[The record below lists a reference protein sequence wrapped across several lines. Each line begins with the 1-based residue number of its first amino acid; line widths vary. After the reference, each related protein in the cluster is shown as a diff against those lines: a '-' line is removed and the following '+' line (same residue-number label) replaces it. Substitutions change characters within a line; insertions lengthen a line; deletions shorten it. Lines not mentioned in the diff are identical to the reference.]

1 MMQHGLRWP
10 FVVLDFEASS
20 LDKDLSYPI
29 EAGVAHWAGPMA
41 PVLTWS
47 SLIEP
52 HPQWVRDGVWL
63 LEAQRVHGISPM
75 DLEGAPKP
83 CAVHARMAGILGDAA
98 FVSDNPFWE
107 RMWLDRLRMAAGSE
121 RVLPV
126 EGLTARL
133 ADVDDEARRLAAD
146 HLKTQTQR
154 HRAAD
159 DALAI
164 VLAVAHGLG
173 KTPEVVPA

>member
-1 MMQHGLRWP
+1 MMPHGLRWP

-20 LDKDLSYPI
+20 LDRKLSYPI
-29 EAGVAHWAGPMA
+29 EAGIAHWAGPKA

-52 HPQWVRDGVWL
+52 HWQWVRDGLWL
-63 LEAQRVHGISPM
+63 LEAQRVHGIAPT
-75 DLEGAPKP
+75 DLAGAPRP
-83 CAVHARMAGILGDAA
+83 ETVHARMEHILGDAS
-98 FVSDNPFWE
+98 FVSDNPTWE
-107 RMWLDRLRMAAGSE
+107 RMWLDRLRMASGSDM
-121 RVLPV
+121 VLPV

-133 ADVDDEARRLAAD
+133 AGLHPEVRRLAAD
-146 HLKTQTQR
+146 HLKRQTQR
-154 HRAAD
+154 HRAAA

-173 KTPEVVPA
+173 EAPEVATI

>member
-20 LDKDLSYPI
+20 LDRDLSYPI
-29 EAGVAHWAGPMA
+29 EAGIAHWADPKA
-41 PVLTWS
+41 PVLMWS

-52 HPQWVRDGVWL
+52 HWQWVRDGVWL
-63 LEAQRVHGISPM
+63 LEAQRIHGIAPM
-75 DLEGAPKP
+75 DLAGAPRP
-83 CAVHARMAGILGDAA
+83 TAVHDRMADILGDAS
-98 FVSDNPFWE
+98 FVSDNPTWE
-107 RMWLDRLRMAAGSE
+107 RMWLDRLRMAAGSD

-126 EGLTARL
+126 DGLTARL
-133 ADVDDEARRLAAD
+133 AGVHSEVRRLAAD

-173 KTPEVVPA
+173 ETPEVVAI